1 LPRPFRT
8 FAYPLPPLIY
18 LALTAWTLCFVMI
31 NKPVEAL
38 FGVGIIASGLAF
50 YWLTTKMGERVLT
63 PGKTSQL

>member
-1 LPRPFRT
+1 
-8 FAYPLPPLIY
+8 
-18 LALTAWTLCFVMI
+18 MI